1 MNLSE
6 GKKLIKQKRFSKAL
20 KVFIKLKEQKNF
32 DNKVLFY
39 LGLTHFELNDFT
51 KSVFYYE
58 KFLEKEPNSINT
70 LINLAIVKQTIG
82 DLNSA
87 KQIYHKIIQINKFN
101 LRAYY
106 GLYLLNE
113 KNFPEKILE
122 DIEKNYKLSLYDKG
136 ILNFLLSKKEKTK
149 GNFKNEIYYLNKFH
163 LNIFESNKQYNN
175 SSQFYY
181 NKIVSNYFDKVKINN
196 KKKIKDINPIFI
208 IGLPRS
214 GSTLVESILTS
225 SPQKIPSLGENHV
238 INTSILEEIGPKIY
252 KNDFNIDYFNFEL
265 NLENINKHVIN
276 KYSQFYKNSHKKNQR
291 FIDKSLENFFNIEV
305 IIELFPN
312 AKFLHT
318 FRNTSDSI
326 ISIYQSMLPDLSWTH
341 SINDILEY
349 VNNYLNVINYFK
361 IKYPNFILDIKL
373 ENLTKESEKITKEI
387 FEFCDLTWDIK
398 ILNFYKRK
406 DLFSKTLSFNQIR
419 SKVRNYN
426 VNKYKAYYSLLDDFK
441 KNYKWL
447 NF

>member
-113 KNFPEKILE
+113 ENFPEKILE
-122 DIEKNYKLSLYDKG
+122 DIEKNHKLSLYDKG

-225 SPQKIPSLGENHV
+225 SPQRIPSLGENHV

-441 KNYKWL
+441 RNYKWL

>member
-341 SINDILEY
+341 SIDDILEY
-349 VNNYLNVINYFK
+349 VNNYLNIINYFK
-361 IKYPNFILDIKL
+361 IKYPNFILDINL
-373 ENLTKESEKITKEI
+373 ENLTKDSEKITKEI

>member
-32 DNKVLFY
+32 DYKVFFY

-122 DIEKNYKLSLYDKG
+122 DIEKNHKLSLYDKG

-225 SPQKIPSLGENHV
+225 SPQRIPSLGENHV

-341 SINDILEY
+341 RIDDILEY
-349 VNNYLNVINYFK
+349 VNNYLNIINYFK

-373 ENLTKESEKITKEI
+373 ENLTKDSEKITKEI

-441 KNYKWL
+441 RNYKWL

>member
-1 MNLSE
+1 M
-6 GKKLIKQKRFSKAL
+6 
-20 KVFIKLKEQKNF
+20 
-32 DNKVLFY
+32 
-39 LGLTHFELNDFT
+39 
-51 KSVFYYE
+51 
-58 KFLEKEPNSINT
+58 
-70 LINLAIVKQTIG
+70 
-82 DLNSA
+82 
-87 KQIYHKIIQINKFN
+87 
-101 LRAYY
+101 
-106 GLYLLNE
+106 
-113 KNFPEKILE
+113 
-122 DIEKNYKLSLYDKG
+122 
-136 ILNFLLSKKEKTK
+136 
-149 GNFKNEIYYLNKFH
+149 
-163 LNIFESNKQYNN
+163 
-175 SSQFYY
+175 
-181 NKIVSNYFDKVKINN
+181 

-265 NLENINKHVIN
+265 NLENIYKHVVN

-341 SINDILEY
+341 RIDDILEY
-349 VNNYLNVINYFK
+349 VNNYLNIINYFK

-373 ENLTKESEKITKEI
+373 ENLTKDSEKITKEI

-441 KNYKWL
+441 RNYKWL

>member
-163 LNIFESNKQYNN
+163 QNIFDSNKQYNN

-265 NLENINKHVIN
+265 NLENIYKHVVN

-441 KNYKWL
+441 RNYKWL

>member
-32 DNKVLFY
+32 DYKVFFY

-225 SPQKIPSLGENHV
+225 SPQRIPSLGENHV

-441 KNYKWL
+441 RNYKWL

>member
-113 KNFPEKILE
+113 ENFPEKILE
-122 DIEKNYKLSLYDKG
+122 DIEKNHKLSLYDKG

-225 SPQKIPSLGENHV
+225 SPQRIPSLGENHV

-361 IKYPNFILDIKL
+361 IKYPNFILDINL
-373 ENLTKESEKITKEI
+373 ENLTKDSEKITKEI

-426 VNKYKAYYSLLDDFK
+426 DNKYKAYYSLLDDFK
-441 KNYKWL
+441 RNYKWL

>member
-225 SPQKIPSLGENHV
+225 SPQRIPSLGENHV

-373 ENLTKESEKITKEI
+373 ENLTKDSEKITKEI

-441 KNYKWL
+441 RNYKWL

>member
-113 KNFPEKILE
+113 ENFPEKILE
-122 DIEKNYKLSLYDKG
+122 DIEKNHKLSLYDKG

-225 SPQKIPSLGENHV
+225 SPQRIPSLGENHV

-341 SINDILEY
+341 SIDDILEY
-349 VNNYLNVINYFK
+349 VNNYLNIINYFK
-361 IKYPNFILDIKL
+361 IKYPNFILDINL
-373 ENLTKESEKITKEI
+373 ENLTKDSEKITKEI

-441 KNYKWL
+441 RNYKWL